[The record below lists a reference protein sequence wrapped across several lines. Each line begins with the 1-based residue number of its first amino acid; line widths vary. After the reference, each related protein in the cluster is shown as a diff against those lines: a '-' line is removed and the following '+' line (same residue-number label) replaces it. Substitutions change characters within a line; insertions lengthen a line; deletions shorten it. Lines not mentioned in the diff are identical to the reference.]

1 MYIYII
7 NLILIISLYL
17 IVFKIDKIKN
27 PKKIFCISIFVL
39 FSLIQGLRS
48 FDIGNDTSNYV
59 KFFELSKGI
68 PVIDIILMKQ
78 WSIEPGYGILMK
90 ICSVMKFTPQM
101 FLLTVSVIIN
111 GGLMYF
117 IYKYSDNPLI
127 SVIIFMGVEF
137 FTLSFTALRQ
147 MIAVIILLN
156 SYTYIEKKNPIKFV
170 IMVFLAATVHKT
182 ALVFLPVYLLKNIKV
197 NLKTI
202 FIGIGICLISQLIA
216 IPIVILISQRIFAQS
231 YLINTI
237 GGGVTQALVIFVY
250 LLLGIFI
257 YKDSIKKEEGINNT
271 YLIFIYFAFFIQI
284 LACKINMVNRLMW
297 YFYIFI
303 IVYLPNMKKDITK
316 IIVIKNK
323 EIKLSTIYEFVIVLL
338 SITQYLLFSID
349 MYNVV
354 PYKMLN
360 I

>member
-17 IVFKIDKIKN
+17 ILFKKYKVEN
-27 PKKIFCISIFVL
+27 SKKIFCILVFVL

-48 FDIGNDTSNYV
+48 FDIGNDTINYIN
-59 KFFELSKGI
+59 FFELSKKI
-68 PVIDIILMKQ
+68 SLIDIIVMKQ
-78 WSIEPGYGILMK
+78 WSIEPGYGLLMK
-90 ICSVMKFTPQM
+90 ICSTINFTTQM
-101 FLLTVSVIIN
+101 FLIIVAVIIN

-117 IYKYSDNPLI
+117 IYKYSDNPLV

-156 SYTYIEKKNPIKFV
+156 SYTFIEKKNPIKFV
-170 IMVFLAATVHKT
+170 LMVLLAASIHKT
-182 ALVFLPVYLLKNIKV
+182 ALIFLPVYVLKNIKV

-202 FIGIGICLISQLIA
+202 YIAIGICLISQLIA
-216 IPIVILISQRIFAQS
+216 IPFVIFVAQRIFAQS
-231 YLINTI
+231 YLVNVI
-237 GGGVTQALVIFVY
+237 GGGITQALVILVY
-250 LLLGIFI
+250 ILLGIFI
-257 YKDSIKKEEGINNT
+257 YKDSIKKEEGIKNN
-271 YLIFIYFAFFIQI
+271 YLVFIYIAFFIQT
-284 LACKINMVNRLMW
+284 LACRINMVNRLIW

-303 IVYLPNMKKDITK
+303 IVYLPNMKKEITK
-316 IIVIKNK
+316 NIIIKNK
-323 EIKLSTIYEFVIVLL
+323 EIKLSDIYEFIIISL
-338 SITQYLLFSID
+338 SVAQYLFFSID

-354 PYKMLN
+354 PYKILN